1 MISFESIIIMF
12 CVKLFVLFMIFYSL
26 VLFFFVKLFD
36 KGVKKI
42 LFEKENKYDIE
53 LNMNNGK
60 KGSFVIIK
68 DIKYKFVIVK
78 EELKDYS

>member
-1 MISFESIIIMF
+1 M
-12 CVKLFVLFMIFYSL
+12 
-26 VLFFFVKLFD
+26 
-36 KGVKKI
+36 
-42 LFEKENKYDIE
+42 ENKYDIE

>member
-1 MISFESIIIMF
+1 MF

>member
-1 MISFESIIIMF
+1 MF

-78 EELKDYS
+78 ELKDYS

>member
-1 MISFESIIIMF
+1 MF
-12 CVKLFVLFMIFYSL
+12 CVKLFVLFMIFYNL

-60 KGSFVIIK
+60 KGSFVVIK